1 MMFQHNAK
9 LAAMERVMTSLIE
22 SASLFEVNVP
32 EYKQLRQCRR
42 ELVMLKILWD
52 YIFNIRTSI
61 DDWKT
66 TLWREINVEQMD
78 VDCRRFSKDVRLL
91 DKEMRAWD
99 VYTGVEN
106 TVKNMMTSLR
116 AITELQNSAIRD
128 RHWQQLMQA
137 TGVCYNSLY
146 AIIIIIIVVL
156 RAFYHFYCARVRC

>member
-1 MMFQHNAK
+1 MA
-9 LAAMERVMTSLIE
+9 SLLE

-32 EYKQLRQCRR
+32 EFKQLRQCRR
-42 ELVMLKILWD
+42 ELTLLKTLWD
-52 YIFNIRTSI
+52 YIFIIRTSF

-66 TLWREINVEQMD
+66 TLWQEINVEQMD
-78 VDCRRFSKDVRLL
+78 LDCRRFSKDVRLL

-99 VYTGVEN
+99 TYTGIES

-137 TGVCYNSLY
+137 TGVSTVY
-146 AIIIIIIVVL
+146 
-156 RAFYHFYCARVRC
+156 F

>member
-1 MMFQHNAK
+1 
-9 LAAMERVMTSLIE
+9 MERVMASLLE

-32 EYKQLRQCRR
+32 EFKQLRQCRR
-42 ELVMLKILWD
+42 ELTLLKTLWD
-52 YIFNIRTSI
+52 YIFIIRTSF

-66 TLWREINVEQMD
+66 TLWQEINVEQMD
-78 VDCRRFSKDVRLL
+78 LDCRRFSKDVRLL

-99 VYTGVEN
+99 AYNGIES

-137 TGVCYNSLY
+137 TGVSTD
-146 AIIIIIIVVL
+146 I
-156 RAFYHFYCARVRC
+156 